1 MKTWMKTAK
10 TKKFPHRAK
19 DVRIMKMK

>member
-1 MKTWMKTAK
+1 MKTWVKTAK